1 VVLIGLLLV
10 ALVCL
15 ILGLV
20 LASGPW
26 LIGSLVASA
35 VAGVVLWRQR
45 EHIGARAGSA
55 APTTATPSEPVSRQ
69 TSLVTGTAF
78 AGKTGASAAPPPVA
92 SATAALD
99 PTAEVWVVDGQPNY
113 HDKSCALVAGKKSEA
128 VPSAQA
134 VEDGFT
140 ECSACS
146 SAIAGHVPQVWVI
159 DGRPDYHTEDC
170 ARIAHTESE
179 QVPRAQAVDDGF
191 SACEVCH
198 PDRDADLPEAARPSD
213 AAAEPAADPAETA
226 DPPEA
231 PAADVAEPA
240 AAEPAAAEPAAAE
253 PAAAE
258 PAAAEPAVPDAE
270 QPPAAPAPIAAPAG
284 AVWVV
289 DGRPR
294 YHLEACLI
302 IKDQGAE
309 PIPLAQAT
317 EDGFMP
323 CSMCEPNVT
332 RV

>member
-26 LIGSLVASA
+26 LVGSLVASV
-35 VAGVVLWRQR
+35 VAGFVLWRQR
-45 EHIGARAGSA
+45 DQIGSKAAQPTAPA
-55 APTTATPSEPVSRQ
+55 APTASRQ

-78 AGKTGASAAPPPVA
+78 AGKTGPATPAANGADPEAAAAEP
-92 SATAALD
+92 ATAD
-99 PTAEVWVVDGQPNY
+99 TQVWVVDGEPQF
-113 HDKSCALVAGKKSEA
+113 HTKDCGQLEGKDAEA
-128 VPSAQA
+128 VPFAQA

-140 ECSACS
+140 ECPFCAPVIG
-146 SAIAGHVPQVWVI
+146 ARVTQVWVL
-159 DGRPDYHTEDC
+159 DGRPDYHLEDC
-170 ARIAHTESE
+170 SRIGHADSE
-179 QVPRAQAVDDGF
+179 AVPRAQAVADGF
-191 SACEVCH
+191 AACDVCH
-198 PDRDADLPEAARPSD
+198 PDRIAV
-213 AAAEPAADPAETA
+213 AEPASAESAEPTAAPEPATE
-226 DPPEA
+226 PEA
-231 PAADVAEPA
+231 PAAPAEP
-240 AAEPAAAEPAAAE
+240 ET
-253 PAAAE
+253 
-258 PAAAEPAVPDAE
+258 
-270 QPPAAPAPIAAPAG
+270 QYAAPRAATG
-284 AVWVV
+284 SVWVV

-294 YHLEACLI
+294 YHLEDCLI